1 MLPESC
7 AYGVKEWAVV
17 VEAIRSGKQCYL
29 LKKGGLTE
37 PDHPDFERPG
47 GLFGLIPTWKKQ
59 HPIHLRA
66 ESCRE
71 FSEQLEGDDSS
82 GSYAITT
89 VVDITEQVVLS
100 NPIRAH
106 RLWERHVWRADY
118 ITERIDTRPEV
129 PLHLLFVRAYEL
141 ESPIE
146 LKREENFESMRHWVS
161 LGQDASLTEAK
172 VVLKDPEFKRETRIV
187 RELLNA

>member
-7 AYGVKEWAVV
+7 AFGVKEWAVV

-47 GLFGLIPTWKKQ
+47 GIFGLIPTWHKQ
-59 HPIHLRA
+59 SPDHLRA

-71 FSEQLEGDDSS
+71 FKEVLEGDDASE
-82 GSYAITT
+82 SYSITT

-118 ITERIDTRPEV
+118 ITERINTRPEV

-141 ESPIE
+141 SKPVVIS
-146 LKREENFESMRHWVS
+146 RGDSFNNMRHWVD
-161 LGQDASLTEAK
+161 LGEEASLDEAK
-172 VVLKDPEFKRETRIV
+172 VVLKDPEYKRETRIV

>member
-7 AYGVKEWAVV
+7 AFGVKEWAVV

-47 GLFGLIPTWKKQ
+47 GIFGLIPTFQKQ
-59 HPIHLRA
+59 SPDNLRA

-71 FSEQLEGDDSS
+71 FNECLNGDDTSATYS
-82 GSYAITT
+82 ITT

-118 ITERIDTRPEV
+118 ITDRINTRPEV

-141 ESPIE
+141 AKPIE
-146 LKREENFESMRHWVS
+146 LKREDGFGDMRHWVA
-161 LGQDASLTEAK
+161 LGQDASLDDAK
-172 VVLKDPEFKRETRIV
+172 VILKDPEFKRETRIV

>member
-7 AYGVKEWAVV
+7 SFGVKEWAVV

-37 PDHPDFERPG
+37 PDHPDFDRPG
-47 GLFGLIPTWKKQ
+47 GIFGLIPTWIKQ
-59 HPIHLRA
+59 SPDHLRA
-66 ESCRE
+66 ESCRAFAE
-71 FSEQLEGDDSS
+71 SLEGDDESDTFQ
-82 GSYAITT
+82 ITT
-89 VVDITEQVVLS
+89 VVDVTEQVVLS

-106 RLWERHVWRADY
+106 RLWDCHVWRADY
-118 ITERIDTRPEV
+118 ITERINTRPEV

-141 ESPIE
+141 AKPIE
-146 LKREENFESMRHWVS
+146 VKREDSFGEMRHWVALGGDNS
-161 LGQDASLTEAK
+161 LEEAK
-172 VVLKDPEFKRETRIV
+172 AVLQDPEYKRETRIV